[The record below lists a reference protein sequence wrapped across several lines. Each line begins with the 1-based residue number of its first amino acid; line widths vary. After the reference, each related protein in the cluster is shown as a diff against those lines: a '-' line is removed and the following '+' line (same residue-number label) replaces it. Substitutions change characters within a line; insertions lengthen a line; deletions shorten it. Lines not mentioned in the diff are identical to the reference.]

1 MKKVLVIVVTY
12 NGRQWLE
19 SCLSSVISSGA
30 EGAVEKS
37 LFVVDNDSTDGSA
50 DYVASHFPQARLV
63 RSAENLGFSK
73 ANNLGFEWA
82 LKKDYDYVYLLN
94 QDAWLAPGALE
105 ALVAAA
111 EAHPDYAVLSPLQ
124 YQDGYQAFDSQF
136 AKLYHGSEEGMGF
149 QTASASLRPLPTRNA
164 PSDDVAAVGPSRP
177 GRDFPPIIP
186 EGISALAGHGRGW
199 PWVWKPTPSSE
210 PDGVVEV
217 KRIMAAHW
225 LVPVGALK
233 TVGPFEEEL
242 FPLYGQDDDWCNR
255 VRYHGLKVGVVP
267 GAKAVHDRAQRQE
280 TKEKVIRRNYYTGSL
295 IRLCDP
301 NRPLW
306 ERFLFVCLFT
316 LVKSVKY
323 GSLLPFKYF
332 RQICGQLP
340 VVRRHRDFSI
350 RC

>member
-12 NGRQWLE
+12 NGRQWLDR
-19 SCLSSVISSGA
+19 CLSSVAGDA
-30 EGAVEKS
+30 D

-50 DYVASHFPQARLV
+50 DLVSAHFPQAHLV

-73 ANNLGFEWA
+73 ANNLGFDHA
-82 LKKDYDYVYLLN
+82 LKKGYDYVYLLN

-105 ALVAAA
+105 RLVAAA

-124 YQDGYQAFDSQF
+124 YQDGYQQLDRLFMKD
-136 AKLYHGSEEGMGF
+136 K
-149 QTASASLRPLPTRNA
+149 T
-164 PSDDVAAVGPSRP
+164 
-177 GRDFPPIIP
+177 PP
-186 EGISALAGHGRGW
+186 
-199 PWVWKPTPSSE
+199 
-210 PDGVVEV
+210 
-217 KRIMAAHW
+217 AAHW

-306 ERFLFVCLFT
+306 ERFVFVCLFT

-332 RQICGQLP
+332 RQICAQLP
-340 VVRRHRDFSI
+340 AVRRHRDFSI
-350 RC
+350 CC

>member
-1 MKKVLVIVVTY
+1 MTRVLVIIVSY
-12 NGRQWLE
+12 NGMPWLE
-19 SCLSSVISSGA
+19 RCLGSVYPGA
-30 EGAVEKS
+30 KTCHFAPDLYVW
-37 LFVVDNDSTDGSA
+37 DNDSTDGSA
-50 DYVASHFPQARLV
+50 DYVTKHFPGVHLV
-63 RSAENLGFSK
+63 RSAENVGFAK
-73 ANNLGFEWA
+73 ANNMGFQYA
-82 LKKDYDYVYLLN
+82 LDHGYDYVYLLN

-105 ALVAAA
+105 TLVAAA
-111 EAHPDYAVLSPLQ
+111 QAHPDYAVLSPLQ

-136 AKLYHGSEEGMGF
+136 AKLYHGSEEGVGF
-149 QTASASLRPLPTRNA
+149 QT
-164 PSDDVAAVGPSRP
+164 
-177 GRDFPPIIP
+177 
-186 EGISALAGHGRGW
+186 
-199 PWVWKPTPSSE
+199 SSE
-210 PDGVVEV
+210 PDKVVEV

-255 VRYHGLKVGVVP
+255 VRYQGLKVGVVP
-267 GAKAVHDRAQRQE
+267 GAKAVHDRALRQE

-332 RQICGQLP
+332 RQIYGQLP
-340 VVRRHRDFSI
+340 AVRRHRDFSI

>member
-1 MKKVLVIVVTY
+1 MKRVLVIVVAY
-12 NGRQWLE
+12 NGMHYLE
-19 SCLSSVISSGA
+19 RCLSSVTAAPGTNKADSALG
-30 EGAVEKS
+30 VDV
-37 LFVVDNDSTDGSA
+37 FVVDNDSTDGSA
-50 DYVASHFPQARLV
+50 DFVQARFPQVKLV
-63 RSAENLGFSK
+63 RSAENLGFTGG
-73 ANNLGFEWA
+73 NNLGFRYA
-82 LKKDYDYVYLLN
+82 LEKGYDFVYLLN
-94 QDAWLAPGALE
+94 QDAWLEEGALE
-105 ALVAAA
+105 TLVAASL
-111 EAHPDYAVLSPLQ
+111 AHPEYAVLSPLQ
-124 YQDGYQAFDSQF
+124 MTDGYKTFDTQF
-136 AKLYHGSEEGMGF
+136 AKLYPVPAEGTDP

-164 PSDDVAAVGPSRP
+164 SDDAAVGPS
-177 GRDFPPIIP
+177 
-186 EGISALAGHGRGW
+186 LLHGRGW

-210 PDGVVEV
+210 PDKVVEV

-332 RQICGQLP
+332 RQICGQLS